1 MTSPESHA
9 NGELLVEIRNHV
21 ATLTLNRP
29 AALNALSFDML
40 EGMTALFNIWALD
53 PNIHAIV
60 AVGAGEKA
68 FCAGGD
74 VRGLYNS
81 LINKNEHFHQ
91 QYFSVEYALNYRIH
105 RFLKNTGK
113 PYIAMIDGIVMGG
126 GMGISQGAT
135 LRIAGER
142 TRMAMPETAIGLF
155 PDVGGSYFLS
165 RAPGAIGLYLAL
177 TGTTIKA
184 ADALYAGLADL
195 YMPPAAQQQF
205 FMQLG
210 QLHWTDNPLGDI
222 TTLTRSL
229 ATPPPEPDAT
239 SAQIA
244 PLSALRPAIDLH
256 FANQPSVQAI
266 MTSLE
271 NEQRPLYGDW
281 VKQTIELLKKRSP
294 TMLCVAKR
302 QIETAATMT
311 LADCFRMELNM
322 VQACFGSHDLIEGI
336 RALLIDKDNAPRWNP
351 ASLTEVTP
359 AMIDA
364 FFRPHWAPSAHPLKD
379 LEITLG

>member
-1 MTSPESHA
+1 MTSPETHA

-21 ATLTLNRP
+21 ALLTLNRP
-29 AALNALSFDML
+29 AALHALSFDML
-40 EGMTALFNIWALD
+40 AGLTSLLADWSANPD
-53 PNIHAIV
+53 IHAVIV
-60 AVGAGEKA
+60 QGAGEKA

-81 LINKNEHFHQ
+81 LIDQDETFHER
-91 QYFSVEYALNYRIH
+91 YFSTEYALDYQIH

-113 PYIAMIDGIVMGG
+113 PYIALIDGIVMGG

-165 RAPGAIGLYLAL
+165 RAPGAVGLYLAL

-184 ADALYAGLADL
+184 ADAIYAGLADL
-195 YMPPAAQQQF
+195 YMSPAAKQQF
-205 FMQLG
+205 LVQLA
-210 QLHWTDNPLGDI
+210 QLQWTSNPLGDI
-222 TTLTRSL
+222 TTLARSL
-229 ATPPPEPDAT
+229 AIPPPEPDAA
-239 SAQIA
+239 SAQTA
-244 PLSALRPAIDLH
+244 PLSVLRPAIDMH

-266 MTSLE
+266 VTSLE
-271 NEQRPLYGDW
+271 NEQRPLYVDW
-281 VKQTIELLKKRSP
+281 AKQTIELLKKRSP

-322 VQACFGSHDLIEGI
+322 VNACFDSHDLIEGI
-336 RALLIDKDNAPRWNP
+336 RALIIDKDNAPHWNP
-351 ASLTEVTP
+351 ASLADVT
-359 AMIDA
+359 ASMVDA
-364 FFRPHWAPSAHPLKD
+364 FFHPQWAPSAHPFKD
-379 LEITLG
+379 LEARFG